1 MDLHEIET
9 RLLSGLLRDR
19 HLVILAANEGFHV
32 DLLTSPLARRLA
44 KVIIDLYASP
54 TAVVDEPTLRVEIA
68 DRGLMTPEMER
79 YLALVLQLPPLNAGD
94 LLAQVEVLKARESRE
109 LLAQVHET
117 IGSYLY
123 RYRQD
128 GQQADIVQFTAD
140 AIHRLL
146 EIQRRRVRR
155 QVTPISE
162 AFAPLITSS
171 RHEGT
176 DGILGFSISPF
187 DRLNTLLSG
196 LRRGFYYGL
205 AGAPRRGKTNFALD
219 LAVHMA
225 ANHKIP
231 VLYYTWEQTRRV
243 LAARLIAKEVGINP
257 TSILGGSDGAGRS
270 VGTRVA
276 SAANAL
282 ARYGPYLHLVEAG
295 RKETLDRI
303 RAHAHNL
310 MQEFQTQ
317 EVAIFFDY
325 LQKIPLSDH
334 VDDWKAR
341 TDRIS
346 TALAELS
353 LELNCPIFAISPLDK
368 EGCRLDER
376 PGEEAEIFNP
386 FNRPTMHHSMG
397 SGDLEYDL
405 DVAMVLA
412 KDWKATNDLRQLI
425 ETRAKAEGAVLGDLP
440 KIDIV
445 NLFVDKNRDAPE
457 AASNIVQYAFFVT
470 LNKLVELDYKLDQEY
485 RPDFHGFS
493 KLQEIYT
500 FLREHGY
507 GPARD
512 LAAAQ
517 HTGAIGGGSR

>member
-1 MDLHEIET
+1 
-9 RLLSGLLRDR
+9 
-19 HLVILAANEGFHV
+19 
-32 DLLTSPLARRLA
+32 
-44 KVIIDLYASP
+44 
-54 TAVVDEPTLRVEIA
+54 
-68 DRGLMTPEMER
+68 
-79 YLALVLQLPPLNAGD
+79 
-94 LLAQVEVLKARESRE
+94 
-109 LLAQVHET
+109 
-117 IGSYLY
+117 
-123 RYRQD
+123 
-128 GQQADIVQFTAD
+128 
-140 AIHRLL
+140 
-146 EIQRRRVRR
+146 
-155 QVTPISE
+155 
-162 AFAPLITSS
+162 
-171 RHEGT
+171 
-176 DGILGFSISPF
+176 
-187 DRLNTLLSG
+187 
-196 LRRGFYYGL
+196 
-205 AGAPRRGKTNFALD
+205 
-219 LAVHMA
+219 
-225 ANHKIP
+225 
-231 VLYYTWEQTRRV
+231 
-243 LAARLIAKEVGINP
+243 LIAKEVGINP

-270 VGTRVA
+270 VGARVA
-276 SAANAL
+276 SAENAL
-282 ARYGPYLHLVEAG
+282 ARYSPYLHLVEAG

-376 PGEEAEIFNP
+376 PAEEAEIFNP

-412 KDWKATNDLRQLI
+412 KDWKATHDLRQLI
-425 ETRAKAEGAVLGDLP
+425 ETRAKAEGAALGDLP

-470 LNKLVELDYKLDQEY
+470 LNKLVELDYKLEQEY

>member
-1 MDLHEIET
+1 MELHQIET
-9 RLLSGLLRDR
+9 RLLSGLIRDR
-19 HLVILAANEGFHV
+19 HLLTLAANEGFHV
-32 DLLTSPLARRLA
+32 DLLASPQARRLA
-44 KVIIDLYASP
+44 KVVIDLHEGSP
-54 TAVVDEPTLRVEIA
+54 ATAVDEATLRAHLA
-68 DRGLMTPEMER
+68 DRGLMSPEMER
-79 YLALVLQLPPLNAGD
+79 YLTSVLLIPPPNAGD
-94 LLAQVEVLKARESRE
+94 LLAQVEMLKARESRD
-109 LLAQVHET
+109 LLAQVHEA
-117 IGSYLY
+117 IGGYLY
-123 RYRQD
+123 RHD
-128 GQQADIVQFTAD
+128 KPQADIVQFTTD

-155 QVTPISE
+155 QVAPISE
-162 AFAPLITSS
+162 TITPLLNQRPPHANT
-171 RHEGT
+171 
-176 DGILGFSISPF
+176 GILGFSISPF

-225 ANHKIP
+225 TNHKIP

-243 LAARLIAKEVGINP
+243 LAARLIAKETGVNP
-257 TSILGGSDGAGRS
+257 TSILVGADPNGQPISD
-270 VGTRVA
+270 RVA
-276 SAANAL
+276 PAKDAVT
-282 ARYGPYLHLVEAG
+282 RYGPYLHLVEAG

-325 LQKIPLSDH
+325 LQKIPLSDY

-376 PGEEAEIFNP
+376 PVEESEIFNP

-412 KDWKATNDLRQLI
+412 KDWHATHSLRQLI
-425 ETRAKAEGAVLGDLP
+425 ETRAKGEGIDTLELP
-440 KIDIV
+440 MVDIM

-457 AASNIVQYAFFVT
+457 SASNIVQYAFFVT
-470 LNKLVELDYKLDQEY
+470 LNKFVELDYKLEQEY

-500 FLREHGY
+500 YLREHGY
-507 GPARD
+507 GPQRD
-512 LAAAQ
+512 LVATQRAA
-517 HTGAIGGGSR
+517 GNGGGSR